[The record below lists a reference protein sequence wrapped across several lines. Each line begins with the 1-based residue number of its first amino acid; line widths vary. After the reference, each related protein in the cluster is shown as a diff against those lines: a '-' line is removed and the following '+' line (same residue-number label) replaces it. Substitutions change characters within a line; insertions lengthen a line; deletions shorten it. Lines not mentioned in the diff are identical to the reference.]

1 MTCKAL
7 TNKAVVRK
15 DPGRAS
21 SFSDDQSRIAILAQM
36 EKMGINTSALD
47 ILTISQLS
55 DLLYGMNKIANHQI
69 EKTTKKDPPAQYAT
83 LSIVDKKLLREML
96 ISKGDVSVV
105 TLSRSLGV
113 PLTTLQRRR
122 KRLEELINR
131 NYHLRY
137 EKFGMKQ
144 VTFVVSTEGEGTARI
159 GKEVLSL
166 PSISKVVHILS
177 SAGDFRVE
185 AILQTNNDI
194 AQLCEQIKAIRGV
207 RNIFWMESIEVIGER
222 KETILSLIDL
232 V

>member
-1 MTCKAL
+1 MSERAMTQEDSGIIL
-7 TNKAVVRK
+7 
-15 DPGRAS
+15 PPAS
-21 SFSDDQSRIAILAQM
+21 EQSRTAILAQM

-47 ILTISQLS
+47 ILTIDQLS
-55 DLLYGMNKIANHQI
+55 DLLHGMNKIANHQI
-69 EKTTKKDPPAQYAT
+69 EKTTKKGSPAQCPI
-83 LSIVDKKLLREML
+83 LSLVDKKLLREML
-96 ISKGDVSVV
+96 IAKGDVSMVA
-105 TLSRSLGV
+105 LSRSLKV

-122 KRLEELINR
+122 KRLEELLNR
-131 NYHLRY
+131 NYHLQY

-144 VTFVVSTEGEGTARI
+144 VTFVVSTEGQGTARI

-194 AQLCEQIKAIRGV
+194 AQLCEQIKAIEGV
-207 RNIFWMESIEVIGER
+207 RNIFWMEPIEVIGEK
-222 KETILSLIDL
+222 KETVLSLIDL